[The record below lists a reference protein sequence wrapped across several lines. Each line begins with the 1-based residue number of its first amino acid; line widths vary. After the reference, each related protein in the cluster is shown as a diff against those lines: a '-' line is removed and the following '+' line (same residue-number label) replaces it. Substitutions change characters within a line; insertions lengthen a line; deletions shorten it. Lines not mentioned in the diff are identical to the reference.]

1 MSGYSLLVV
10 SACALAWSLQHASV
24 PQDKPL
30 EHWVNSGVT
39 VEPPTNLAGF
49 TEKFD
54 GAIVGVL
61 ERISMTFLNEADP
74 NTLHTVLTLRVNEWM
89 FGDERLR
96 KANRVEIFV
105 QGGWFVEV
113 DGKRTPNRPVEYAD
127 TLTVGAE
134 YFIPLERGD
143 KFGKERTGR
152 LVGDLTVMS
161 RLENGD
167 VSPVIPHVRWPSEVI
182 ANARTASATPGPT
195 PSARQV
201 FLATLRAARRDTR

>member
-1 MSGYSLLVV
+1 MSGYSLVVV
-10 SACALAWSLQHASV
+10 SACALAWSLQTTPV
-24 PQDKPL
+24 PKDKPQ

-39 VEPPTNLAGF
+39 VEPPTNLTSF
-49 TEKFD
+49 TKKFD

-61 ERISMTFLNEADP
+61 EKVSMAFLNEADP

-89 FGDERLR
+89 FGDELLR

-105 QGGWFVEV
+105 QGGTFVEV
-113 DGKRTPNRPVEYAD
+113 NGKRTPTRPVQYAD
-127 TLTVGAE
+127 TLTIGAE

-161 RLENGD
+161 RLANGD
-167 VSPVIPHVRWPSEVI
+167 VSPVIRHVRWPSQVI
-182 ANARTASATPGPT
+182 ATARAAAAVPGPT
-195 PSARQV
+195 AASRDV
-201 FLATLRAARRDTR
+201 FLSALRAAGKEKR

>member
-10 SACALAWSLQHASV
+10 SACALAWSLQNAPV
-24 PQDKPL
+24 PQDIPQ
-30 EHWVNSGVT
+30 EHWVNSGVA
-39 VEPPTNLAGF
+39 VEPPTNLARF
-49 TEKFD
+49 TKKYN

-61 ERISMTFLNEADP
+61 ERVSMAFLNEADP

-89 FGDERLR
+89 FGDKLLR

-105 QGGWFVEV
+105 QGGTFVEV
-113 DGKRTPNRPVEYAD
+113 NGKPTPKRPVEYAD

-152 LVGDLTVMS
+152 LVGGLTVMS

-167 VSPVIPHVRWPSEVI
+167 VSPVIRHVRWPSEVI
-182 ANARTASATPGPT
+182 ATARTAAAVPGPT
-195 PSARQV
+195 AAPRDV
-201 FLATLRAARRDTR
+201 FLSALRAAGREKK